1 MEAARAVDV
10 RSHCERIF
18 ATSSSAATRYSSTVA
33 ILSQLPIWESCRLMR
48 RMLGINRGVRAAKV
62 VPLRLHLSSD
72 TAAQDKGSSEA
83 VVDGR
88 MASVAGVGRR
98 IQAQEQQN
106 RDWEDDNHDD
116 GDDTDT
122 NYTLRGV

>member
-1 MEAARAVDV
+1 MKLG
-10 RSHCERIF
+10 SH
-18 ATSSSAATRYSSTVA
+18 
-33 ILSQLPIWESCRLMR
+33 
-48 RMLGINRGVRAAKV
+48 INRGVRAKL

-72 TAAQDKGSSEA
+72 AARQDKGSYEA

-88 MASVAGVGRR
+88 MANVAGVGRR

-106 RDWEDDNHDD
+106 RDREDDNHDD

-122 NYTLRGV
+122 NYTLRGL